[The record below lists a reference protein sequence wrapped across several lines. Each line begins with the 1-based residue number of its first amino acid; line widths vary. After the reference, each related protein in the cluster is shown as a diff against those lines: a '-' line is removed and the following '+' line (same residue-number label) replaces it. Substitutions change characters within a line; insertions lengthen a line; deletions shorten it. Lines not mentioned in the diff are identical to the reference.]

1 MEVGD
6 GGGGGDGEGGGD
18 DGDDGGEVGDAGAN
32 VGDAGANVG
41 FDEVSLQ
48 ARLAFTRISAYLA
61 TISFKRIFRLEKGNP
76 GKGGAIGC
84 CKNALGGSPGFTII
98 GLPEN

>member
-32 VGDAGANVG
+32 VG

-48 ARLAFTRISAYLA
+48 ARLALTRISAYLA

-98 GLPEN
+98 GLPED

>member
-32 VGDAGANVG
+32 VG
-41 FDEVSLQ
+41 FDEVSLL
-48 ARLAFTRISAYLA
+48 ARLALTRISAYLA

-84 CKNALGGSPGFTII
+84 CKKALGGSPGFTII
-98 GLPEN
+98 GLPED